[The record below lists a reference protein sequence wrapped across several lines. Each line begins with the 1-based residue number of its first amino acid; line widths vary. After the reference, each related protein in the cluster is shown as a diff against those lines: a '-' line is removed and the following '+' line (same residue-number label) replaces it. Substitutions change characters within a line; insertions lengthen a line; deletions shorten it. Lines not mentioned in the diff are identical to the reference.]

1 MKGSGNSPKQ
11 NRPTQDNSWQ
21 NEQAQSQNAGQ
32 NNSNRHNNNP
42 ENAGSSHHAGTY
54 SHNHPD
60 GSSHQNSGN
69 ANQQNSSTGPGVSG
83 RPNSMRNQSTEDST
97 NRPHFQD
104 GPVAGGA
111 DNTRGENVPSREGH
125 GGGAKKGKF
134 NPEAKSPQGS
144 NANWSDTRGADSSDK
159 EFKNNQP
166 NASTL
171 KGHKS
176 NENLGN
182 EKE

>member
-1 MKGSGNSPKQ
+1 MTKGKGDNSPKQ
-11 NRPTQDNSWQ
+11 HRPDQDRSWRDINSQ
-21 NEQAQSQNAGQ
+21 DDQL

-42 ENAGSSHHAGTY
+42 PYEGSPETRSNPNTSG
-54 SHNHPD
+54 
-60 GSSHQNSGN
+60 SGN
-69 ANQQNSSTGPGVSG
+69 QKSSNNDQGGMNTGAGVSG
-83 RPNSMRNQSTEDST
+83 QPNNEHNHNRDQGT
-97 NRPHFQD
+97 NDPKFQD

-134 NPEAKSPQGS
+134 DPEQHSPQGS
-144 NANWSDTRGADSSDK
+144 NSNPSDTRGSDSSDK
-159 EFKNNQP
+159 EFMNNQP

-171 KGHKS
+171 KGHKDK
-176 NENLGN
+176 EGLGN